1 MIYTIK
7 TIIGR
12 ENVVMDTVAN
22 KAKVKGLEIKAL
34 ARPEEIKGY
43 IFIEGELDQIEA
55 VLREIPHARGLL
67 RNPVP
72 ISELRRFLETKKA
85 EIKINKG
92 DIIEVIGGPFKGEKG
107 KVTRFEKE
115 KLEVTIELI
124 EVSVPIPITINAE
137 LVKILKKAE

>member
-67 RNPVP
+67 RNPVN
-72 ISELRRFLETKKA
+72 ISDLRRFLETKKA
-85 EIKINKG
+85 EIKLNKG

-115 KLEVTIELI
+115 KVEVTIELI
-124 EVSVPIPITINAE
+124 EVSVPIPVTINAE

>member
-34 ARPEEIKGY
+34 ARPGEIKGY
-43 IFIEGELDQIEA
+43 IVIEGELDQIEA

-67 RNPVP
+67 RNPVN
-72 ISELRRFLETKKA
+72 ISDLRRFLETKKA
-85 EIKINKG
+85 EIKLNKG

-115 KLEVTIELI
+115 KVEVTIELI
-124 EVSVPIPITINAE
+124 EVSVPIPVTINAE